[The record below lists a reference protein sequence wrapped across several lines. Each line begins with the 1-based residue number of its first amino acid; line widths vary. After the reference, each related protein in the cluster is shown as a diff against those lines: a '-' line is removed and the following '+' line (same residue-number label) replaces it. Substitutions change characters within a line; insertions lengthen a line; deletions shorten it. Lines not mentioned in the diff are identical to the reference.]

1 LEWSRGVAALRAA
14 QGRLK
19 SSRIAAAAVVQ
30 STQICFDNDVNQAA
44 GADRPA
50 VRNPNPRNAMAAP
63 LFAEYLAER
72 RILRRKLSY
81 WRIAAFAAVI
91 LGVAI
96 ASQRLLGPDGSLGFT
111 PHIARLSIEGI
122 ITGDRETLKLIQ
134 KIEDSKAAEAVLISI
149 DSPGG
154 TTSGA
159 ERLYDAIRRLSAKK
173 PTVAVVGSMA
183 ASGGYIVA
191 LGTDRI
197 VALGNALVG
206 SIGVLVEY
214 PNFAK
219 LLDTVGVKMEDVK
232 SSPLKASPNWFEPT
246 SPEAHAALVVLVGDS
261 FTWFKALVKERRNM
275 TGEQLEA
282 VSDGRVF
289 TGRQAMDL
297 HLVDRLGGEREAIE
311 WLELEKNIPKGLPVQ
326 DWKQERTLERLGIL
340 SFAARAAEFLGLGE
354 LSGALDRAANAAHER
369 MLDGLVSI
377 WQVGGAN

>member
-1 LEWSRGVAALRAA
+1 
-14 QGRLK
+14 
-19 SSRIAAAAVVQ
+19 
-30 STQICFDNDVNQAA
+30 
-44 GADRPA
+44 
-50 VRNPNPRNAMAAP
+50 MAAP
-63 LFAEYLAER
+63 LFADYVVER

-81 WRIAAFAAVI
+81 WRIAAFVAVI

-111 PHIARLSIEGI
+111 PHIARLAIEGI

-275 TGEQLEA
+275 TSEQLEA
-282 VSDGRVF
+282 VADGRVF
-289 TGRQAMDL
+289 TGRQGMDL

-311 WLELEKNIPKGLPVQ
+311 WLEQEKNIPKGLPVQ

-340 SFAARAAEFLGLGE
+340 SFSARAAEFLGLGE
-354 LSGALDRAANAAHER
+354 LSGALDRAANTAHER

-377 WQVGGAN
+377 WQVGGGN

>member
-1 LEWSRGVAALRAA
+1 
-14 QGRLK
+14 
-19 SSRIAAAAVVQ
+19 
-30 STQICFDNDVNQAA
+30 
-44 GADRPA
+44 
-50 VRNPNPRNAMAAP
+50 MAAP
-63 LFAEYLAER
+63 LFADYLAER

-96 ASQRLLGPDGSLGFT
+96 ASQRLLGPEGSLGFT
-111 PHIARLSIEGI
+111 PHIARLAIEGI

-159 ERLYDAIRRLSAKK
+159 ERLYDAIRHLSAKK

-206 SIGVLVEY
+206 SVGVLVEY

-246 SPEAHAALVVLVGDS
+246 SPEARAALVVLVDDS

-275 TGEQLEA
+275 TSEQLEA
-282 VSDGRVF
+282 VADGRVF

-326 DWKQERTLERLGIL
+326 DWKQERALERLGIL
-340 SFAARAAEFLGLGE
+340 SFSARAAEFLGLSE
-354 LSGALDRAANAAHER
+354 LSGALDRAANTAQER